1 MTCCDPVHNTTESMD
16 VAKDASQVQVV
27 HEDPYGH
34 QNFAAKQEKTLI
46 ISNRKM
52 RTRIIRQCS
61 KH

>member
-1 MTCCDPVHNTTESMD
+1 MD